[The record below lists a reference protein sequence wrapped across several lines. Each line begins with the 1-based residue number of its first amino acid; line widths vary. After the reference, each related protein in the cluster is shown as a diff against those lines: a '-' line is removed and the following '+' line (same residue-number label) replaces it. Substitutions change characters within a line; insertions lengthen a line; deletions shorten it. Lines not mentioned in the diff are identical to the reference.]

1 MEVYKSMLI
10 QKIPIIPTL
19 TAAGYNPARIR
30 REKLIGQSD
39 MTRLRRG
46 HIPSHGLLDTLCR
59 LLDCQ
64 PGDLIAYVPDDAP
77 AAEQAPPA
85 DDPDT

>member
-1 MEVYKSMLI
+1 MII
-10 QKIPIIPTL
+10 QKFPIIPAL

-30 REKLIGQSD
+30 REKLISERY
-39 MTRLRRG
+39 MTALRHG
-46 HIPSHGLLDTLCR
+46 HVPSHGLLDTLCR

-77 AAEQAPPA
+77 TADDLADQAAPA
-85 DDPDT
+85 DDPAGG

>member
-1 MEVYKSMLI
+1 MII
-10 QKIPIIPTL
+10 QKIPIIQAL

-30 REKLIGQSD
+30 REKLIGQND

-46 HIPSHGLLDTLCR
+46 HIPSHSLLDRICR

-64 PGDLIAYVPDDAP
+64 PGDLLEYVPDDQPAASPPDQPAP
-77 AAEQAPPA
+77 ADHAE
-85 DDPDT
+85 D

>member
-1 MEVYKSMLI
+1 MEVYYIMII
-10 QKIPIIPTL
+10 QKIPIIPAL

-30 REKLIGQSD
+30 REKLIGEKY
-39 MTRLRRG
+39 MTALRHG
-46 HIPSHGLLDTLCR
+46 HAPSHGLLDTLCR

-64 PGDLIAYVPDDAP
+64 PGDLIAYVPDNAP

>member
-1 MEVYKSMLI
+1 MII
-10 QKIPIIPTL
+10 QKIPIISAL

-30 REKLIGQSD
+30 REKLIGQND

-46 HIPSHGLLDTLCR
+46 HVPSHSLLDRLCR

-64 PGDLIAYVPDDAP
+64 PGDLLAYVPDD
-77 AAEQAPPA
+77 QGS
-85 DDPDT
+85 DPGGDQSPED